1 MKKSHTITKTLFQIF
16 LYLIELLSVSL
27 FITYL
32 TALLD
37 PITSRIIFLERM
49 ILAYTIYQI
58 LVIVILTNLNDIQR
72 DSWLAWITT
81 LKLTLLYIETGDQ
94 KVEMN
99 LSKNL
104 EHQLKNSTFNSLF
117 FKKAY
122 ENLQQNLESLDET
135 TIKLQLII
143 AEQQFE
149 LQSLNWK
156 FSFILRTRFIK

>member
-1 MKKSHTITKTLFQIF
+1 
-16 LYLIELLSVSL
+16 
-27 FITYL
+27 
-32 TALLD
+32 
-37 PITSRIIFLERM
+37 M

-58 LVIVILTNLNDIQR
+58 LVIVILTNLNDIQK

-99 LSKNL
+99 LCKNL
-104 EHQLKNSTFNSLF
+104 EPQLNNSTFNSLF

-122 ENLQQNLESLDET
+122 ENLQKNLESLDET

-156 FSFILRTRFIK
+156 FSFKLRTRFIK

>member
-58 LVIVILTNLNDIQR
+58 LVIVILTNLNDIQK

-81 LKLTLLYIETGDQ
+81 LKLTLLYIDTGDQ

>member
-58 LVIVILTNLNDIQR
+58 LVIVILTNLNDIQK

-104 EHQLKNSTFNSLF
+104 EHQLNNSTFNSLF

>member
-1 MKKSHTITKTLFQIF
+1 
-16 LYLIELLSVSL
+16 
-27 FITYL
+27 
-32 TALLD
+32 
-37 PITSRIIFLERM
+37 M

-58 LVIVILTNLNDIQR
+58 LVIVILTNLNDIQK

-104 EHQLKNSTFNSLF
+104 EHQLNNSTFNSLF

-122 ENLQQNLESLDET
+122 ENFT
-135 TIKLQLII
+135 T
-143 AEQQFE
+143 
-149 LQSLNWK
+149 K
-156 FSFILRTRFIK
+156 FREFGRNHN